1 MEICIGEK
9 YACEMDTCLKEAM
22 FLILQKV
29 LVSGFNFTWLQVN
42 DKIYV
47 VVAFLRL
54 SCPTKCVMPKIQNCF
69 FSWH

>member
-9 YACEMDTCLKEAM
+9 YACEMDICLKEAM

-42 DKIYV
+42 DKIYM
-47 VVAFLRL
+47 L
-54 SCPTKCVMPKIQNCF
+54 
-69 FSWH
+69 WHF